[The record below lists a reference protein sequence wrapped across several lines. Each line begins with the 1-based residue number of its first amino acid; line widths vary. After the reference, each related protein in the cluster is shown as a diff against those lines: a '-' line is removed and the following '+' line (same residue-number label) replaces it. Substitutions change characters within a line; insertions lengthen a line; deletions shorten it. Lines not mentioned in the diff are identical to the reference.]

1 MQLLARAGGSSTVYE
16 NLRDT
21 ESIRSKFHDISLQIR
36 ASAGGPSGGGGGAA
50 GGRGILEI
58 DSDGDDESGWP
69 GNIQKGSHV
78 RVVTATRGLGGIQ
91 IGDVGVVRSRDS
103 DGDYRVNFPRQD
115 GWCAAP
121 RDVVLDPVAEL
132 VRPGQRVRVKRSVA
146 SPACGW
152 GPVTHAMVGLALEV
166 SHDGKVKTEF
176 GFRSFMHFL
185 LSELE
190 PALDGGGHWG
200 LPFQCGQAVR
210 VRPALAGGDGP
221 STGWGNIR
229 QGDVGYAVE
238 WRDGTLGPQTDL
250 VKVNFP
256 RQDGWKGRPA
266 DLEVHPAA
274 DRIRPGATV
283 RVRADV
289 DEPAGGWGTGV
300 THASVGLVRSVRHD
314 GVVTVRFP
322 THASW
327 KGQLRE
333 LEVVS
338 HVRGAVRAAAAAA
351 KPAATPP
358 PAAAAAPAA
367 RKADPPVV
375 VPTPTPPMRP
385 AAPATTVASG
395 IPVALPVS
403 ESSAKAA
410 APLPPPA
417 AVSSLAPS
425 PEQVCSTV

>member
-1 MQLLARAGGSSTVYE
+1 M
-16 NLRDT
+16 
-21 ESIRSKFHDISLQIR
+21 
-36 ASAGGPSGGGGGAA
+36 
-50 GGRGILEI
+50 
-58 DSDGDDESGWP
+58 
-69 GNIQKGSHV
+69 
-78 RVVTATRGLGGIQ
+78 
-91 IGDVGVVRSRDS
+91 
-103 DGDYRVNFPRQD
+103 
-115 GWCAAP
+115 
-121 RDVVLDPVAEL
+121 VLDPEAEL
-132 VRPGQRVRVKRSVA
+132 VRPGQRVRVKRSVT
-146 SPACGW
+146 SPASGW
-152 GPVTHAMVGLALEV
+152 GPVTHAMVGLVLKV
-166 SHDGKVKTEF
+166 SYDGKVKAEF
-176 GFRSFMHFL
+176 GFQSFMNFL
-185 LSELE
+185 LAELE
-190 PALDGGGHWG
+190 PVLDGGGHWG

-238 WRDGTLGPQTDL
+238 WRDGTLGPQTEL

-256 RQDGWKGRPA
+256 RQDGWKGRPV
-266 DLEVHPAA
+266 DLEVHAVA
-274 DRIRPGATV
+274 DMIRPGATV
-283 RVRADV
+283 RVQAGV

-338 HVRGAVRAAAAAA
+338 HVRGAVRVAAAAA
-351 KPAATPP
+351 PP
-358 PAAAAAPAA
+358 PAAAPAPAA
-367 RKADPPVV
+367 RKVDPPVV

-385 AAPATTVASG
+385 AAPATTVVSD
-395 IPVALPVS
+395 IPVALPDS
-403 ESSAKAA
+403 DSSAKAA

-417 AVSSLAPS
+417 AVTSLAPS